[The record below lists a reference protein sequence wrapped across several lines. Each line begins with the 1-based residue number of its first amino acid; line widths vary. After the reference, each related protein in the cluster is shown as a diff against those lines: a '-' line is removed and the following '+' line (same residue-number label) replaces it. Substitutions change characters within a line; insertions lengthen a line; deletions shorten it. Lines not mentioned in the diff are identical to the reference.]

1 MFRCKFYKSNKNDQN
16 GHKKSAQ
23 KSNFK
28 DIFPDQTKNF
38 LNSNTLKVTKRSV
51 NRSESASS
59 FMSSSEKSFVS
70 NTIENKTQKSL
81 ETDSLKTETI
91 ESEKEDEDD
100 LKPNLVM

>member
-1 MFRCKFYKSNKNDQN
+1 
-16 GHKKSAQ
+16 
-23 KSNFK
+23 
-28 DIFPDQTKNF
+28 
-38 LNSNTLKVTKRSV
+38 
-51 NRSESASS
+51 
-59 FMSSSEKSFVS
+59 MSSSEKSFVS